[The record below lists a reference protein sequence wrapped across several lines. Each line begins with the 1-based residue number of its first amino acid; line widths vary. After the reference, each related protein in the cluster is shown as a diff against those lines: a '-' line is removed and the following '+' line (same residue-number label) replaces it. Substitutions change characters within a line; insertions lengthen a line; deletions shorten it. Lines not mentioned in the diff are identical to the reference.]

1 MPDSKNR
8 NNHQSPHQPSKQSA
22 NSAKSQKSNFN
33 HKIFSQKTHS
43 DFTKSQSKHRKAP
56 NMGTFNVDMNI
67 SQRKPDHEPDTRI
80 DKFTF
85 GMVLAILLAICIPL
99 IFYPEQGK
107 TWVAIARTFVTDN
120 FGFAYL
126 AFGVI
131 AVLFVIYIVFSDI
144 GKIKL
149 GAAEE
154 IPEFADSS
162 WAAMLFC
169 GGIGASILYWGLIE
183 WAYYFQSPPFNLA
196 SGSPDAIRWAT
207 TYGIFHWGPVAW
219 AIYLVPAVAIAYFY
233 YVRQTPVLKVSQT
246 LMPLLGEKLAKSNW
260 AKMLDVLF
268 VFGMVGGGATT
279 LGLASPL
286 INEGLYNLFGLPRNI
301 TMQIVVLLITTAIF
315 AYSAYQGL
323 KGGIQKLSNINFYL
337 AMLLLLFI
345 LVMGP
350 TVFILNT
357 GLEAFGRSVTE
368 MPRMMTYIEPFKD
381 FKEFGFEHTTFPQD
395 WTVFYWAWWLVFA
408 PTIGLFIAKISRGR
422 IIRNMV
428 VGSMFY
434 GSLGCAMFMIILG
447 NYGLYLQM
455 SGIVDVIGILNN
467 ESATAAIFAILNSL
481 PMPYLVVAVFTFLA
495 TIFTATT
502 FDSISYILASVVQI
516 EVDDEPHRW
525 NRLFWAFTLCV
536 LPAILMFLGD
546 LQTLQTASIIAGAPL
561 IIILLMMMM
570 SVIKAARYD
579 LYYQPDYSLKTIHIE
594 ELADSAPWEVG
605 ETSDAPEGS
614 VLQQQEEWEQLR
626 EETEKANIDVNIND
640 K

>member
-1 MPDSKNR
+1 MSIPQWR
-8 NNHQSPHQPSKQSA
+8 
-22 NSAKSQKSNFN
+22 
-33 HKIFSQKTHS
+33 
-43 DFTKSQSKHRKAP
+43 
-56 NMGTFNVDMNI
+56 
-67 SQRKPDHEPDTRI
+67 PDHVPDTRI

-85 GMVLAILLAICIPL
+85 SMVLVILLGIAIPL
-99 IFYPEQGK
+99 MLFPEQGK
-107 TWVAIARTFVTDN
+107 TWVGIARAFVSDN

-126 AFGVI
+126 TFGVL
-131 AVLFVIYIVFSDI
+131 AMLFVLYIVFSDI

-149 GAAEE
+149 GRPEETAE
-154 IPEFADSS
+154 FSTGS

-183 WAYYFQSPPFNLA
+183 WAYYYQSPPF
-196 SGSPDAIRWAT
+196 GITGGTPDAIRWAT
-207 TYGIFHWGPVAW
+207 TYGMFHWGPVAW
-219 AIYLVPAVAIAYFY
+219 AIYLVPAIPIAYFY

-246 LMPLLGEKLAKSNW
+246 LMPLLGEKRANSNW

-286 INEGLYNLFGLPRNI
+286 INEGLYNLFGLPRNV
-301 TMQIVVLLITTAIF
+301 TMQIVVLLITTMIF

-337 AMLLLLFI
+337 AVAFLLFV
-345 LVMGP
+345 LVVGP

-357 GLEAFGRSVTE
+357 GLEAIGRSITE
-368 MPRMMTYIEPFKD
+368 MPRMMTYVEPFRD
-381 FKEFGFEHTTFPQD
+381 FEAFGFQNITFPQD

-422 IIRNMV
+422 TIRNMV

-455 SGIVDVIGILNN
+455 SGAVDVIGILNN
-467 ESATAAIFAILNSL
+467 ESPTAAIFSILNSL
-481 PMPYLVVAVFTFLA
+481 PMSYLVVGVFTFLA

-502 FDSISYILASVVQI
+502 FDSISYILASVVQR

-525 NRLFWAFTLCV
+525 NRLFWAFTLCL

-561 IIILLMMMM
+561 IIILSMMMI
-570 SVIKAARYD
+570 SVIKAAHYD
-579 LYYQPDYSLKTIHIE
+579 LAYQPDYSVKTIHIE
-594 ELADSAPWEVG
+594 ELADNAPWEMG
-605 ETSDAPEGS
+605 ETSLAPEGS
-614 VLQQQEEWEQLR
+614 VLAQQDEWEQVR
-626 EETEKANIDVNIND
+626 ESTADDINKVD
-640 K
+640 KEE

>member
-1 MPDSKNR
+1 MDDSGDKKAPPKGFNR
-8 NNHQSPHQPSKQSA
+8 FSK
-22 NSAKSQKSNFN
+22 
-33 HKIFSQKTHS
+33 TMLP
-43 DFTKSQSKHRKAP
+43 DFTTAQQRHHKAP
-56 NMGTFNVDMNI
+56 HLGTFNVPMEV
-67 SQRKPDHEPDTRI
+67 SQRKPDYIPDTRI

-85 GMVLAILLAICIPL
+85 GMVLAILFSIAIPL
-99 IFYPEQGK
+99 IVFPEEGK
-107 TWVAIARTFVTDN
+107 AWVGTARAFVGDN

-126 AFGVI
+126 AFGVL
-131 AVLFVIYIVFSDI
+131 AMLFVIYIVFSDI

-149 GAAEE
+149 GRPEETAE
-154 IPEFADSS
+154 FSDGS
-162 WAAMLFC
+162 WASMLFC

-183 WAYYFQSPPFNLA
+183 WAYYYQSPPFNIVG
-196 SGSPDAIRWAT
+196 GSPDAIRWAT
-207 TYGIFHWGPVAW
+207 TYGMFHWGPVAW
-219 AIYLVPAVAIAYFY
+219 AIYLVPAVPIAYFY
-233 YVRQTPVLKVSQT
+233 YVRETPVLKVSQT
-246 LMPLLGEKLAKSNW
+246 LMPLLGEKLAGSNW

-301 TMQIVVLLITTAIF
+301 TMQIVVLLITTMIF

-337 AMLLLLFI
+337 AMLFLLFI
-345 LVMGP
+345 LIVGP

-357 GLEAFGRSVTE
+357 GLEALGRSLSE
-368 MPRMMTYIEPFKD
+368 MPRMMTYIEPFKG
-381 FKEFGFEHTTFPQD
+381 FQNFGFENTTFPQD
-395 WTVFYWAWWLVFA
+395 WTIFYWAWWLVFA

-422 IIRNMV
+422 TIRNMV

-447 NYGLYLQM
+447 NYGLYLQLT
-455 SGIVDVIGILNN
+455 GIVDVVAVLNN
-467 ESATAAIFAILNSL
+467 ESPTAAIFAILNSL
-481 PMPYLVVAVFTFLA
+481 PMSYLVVAVFTFLA
-495 TIFTATT
+495 IIFTATT

-525 NRLFWAFTLCV
+525 NRLFWAFTLCL

-561 IIILLMMMM
+561 IIILSMMMV

-579 LYYQPDYSLKTIHIE
+579 LYYQSDYDLKTIHIE
-594 ELADSAPWEVG
+594 ELADTAPWEEG
-605 ETSDAPEGS
+605 KTSEAPEGS
-614 VLQQQEEWEQLR
+614 VLQQHEEWEQMR
-626 EETEKANIDVNIND
+626 EDTENSDNEK
-640 K
+640 

>member
-1 MPDSKNR
+1 MSNTDNSKGIKKPDKSTSGLGLSKEYLPDYVKAR
-8 NNHQSPHQPSKQSA
+8 
-22 NSAKSQKSNFN
+22 
-33 HKIFSQKTHS
+33 
-43 DFTKSQSKHRKAP
+43 SKHHKP
-56 NMGTFNVDMNI
+56 PHLGTFDVGMSI
-67 SQRKPDHEPDTRI
+67 PQWRPDHVPDTRI

-85 GMVLAILLAICIPL
+85 FMVLVILFSIAVPL
-99 IFYPEQGK
+99 ILFPEQGK
-107 TWVAIARTFVTDN
+107 EWVGIARSFVSAN

-131 AVLFVIYIVFSDI
+131 ALLFVIYIVISDI

-149 GAAEE
+149 GRPEETAE
-154 IPEFADSS
+154 FSDAS
-162 WAAMLFC
+162 WASMLFC

-183 WAYYFQSPPFNLA
+183 WAYYYQGPPFNLA

-219 AIYLVPAVAIAYFY
+219 AIYLVPAVPIAYFY

-246 LMPLLGEKLAKSNW
+246 LMPLLGEKLAGSNW

-301 TMQIVVLLITTAIF
+301 TMQIVVLLVTTMIF

-337 AMLLLLFI
+337 AVIFLLFI
-345 LVMGP
+345 LVVGP

-357 GLEAFGRSVTE
+357 GLEAIGRSITE

-381 FKEFGFEHTTFPQD
+381 FQAFGFEHTTFPQD

-422 IIRNMV
+422 TIRNMV
-428 VGSMFY
+428 LGSMFY
-434 GSLGCAMFMIILG
+434 GSMGCAMFMIILG
-447 NYGLYLQM
+447 NYGLYLQLT
-455 SGIVDVIGILNN
+455 GAVDVVAVLNN
-467 ESATAAIFAILNSL
+467 ESPTAAIFAILNSL
-481 PMPYLVVAVFTFLA
+481 PMSYIVIAIFTFLA

-502 FDSISYILASVVQI
+502 FDSISYILASVVQR

-525 NRLFWAFTLCV
+525 NRLFWAFTLCL

-561 IIILLMMMM
+561 IIILSMMII

-579 LYYQPDYSLKTIHIE
+579 LAYQPDYGVKTIHIE
-594 ELADSAPWEVG
+594 ELPDNAPWEEG
-605 ETSDAPEGS
+605 LTSEALEGS
-614 VLQQQEEWEQLR
+614 ILAQQDEWKQMRISPGQSE
-626 EETEKANIDVNIND
+626 ND
-640 K
+640 PNGK

>member
-1 MPDSKNR
+1 M
-8 NNHQSPHQPSKQSA
+8 NNSGNKRED
-22 NSAKSQKSNFN
+22 
-33 HKIFSQKTHS
+33 QKTAKNTRLFS
-43 DFTKSQSKHRKAP
+43 KTPLPDYTKTKSEHHKPPRL
-56 NMGTFNVDMNI
+56 GTFSVAMQV
-67 SQRKPDHEPDTRI
+67 SQRKADYVPDTRI

-85 GMVLAILLAICIPL
+85 GMVLLILFSIAIPL
-99 IFYPEQGK
+99 ILFPDEGK
-107 TWVAIARTFVTDN
+107 AWVGKARAFVGDN

-126 AFGVI
+126 AFGVL
-131 AVLFVIYIVFSDI
+131 AMMFVIYIVFSDI

-149 GAAEE
+149 GRPEETAEF
-154 IPEFADSS
+154 PDAS
-162 WAAMLFC
+162 WASMLFC

-183 WAYYFQSPPFNLA
+183 WAYYYQSPPFNIA
-196 SGSPDAIRWAT
+196 GGSPDAIRWAT

-219 AIYLVPAVAIAYFY
+219 AIYLVPAVPIAYFY
-233 YVRQTPVLKVSQT
+233 YVRETPVLKVSQT
-246 LMPLLGEKLAKSNW
+246 LMPLLGEKLAGSNW

-301 TMQIVVLLITTAIF
+301 TMQIVVLLVTTIIF

-337 AMLLLLFI
+337 AMAFLLFI
-345 LVMGP
+345 LIVGP

-357 GLEAFGRSVTE
+357 GLEALGRSITA
-368 MPRMMTYIEPFKD
+368 MPRMMTYVEPFKD
-381 FKEFGFEHTTFPQD
+381 FQNFGFAHTTFPQD

-422 IIRNMV
+422 TIRNMV
-428 VGSMFY
+428 IGSMFY

-447 NYGLYLQM
+447 NYGLYLQLT
-455 SGIVDVIGILNN
+455 GAVDVVAVLNN
-467 ESATAAIFAILNSL
+467 ESPTAAIFAILNSL
-481 PMPYLVVAVFTFLA
+481 PMSYLVVAVFTFLA
-495 TIFTATT
+495 IIFTATT
-502 FDSISYILASVVQI
+502 FDSISYILASVVQV

-525 NRLFWAFTLCV
+525 NRLFWAFTLCL

-561 IIILLMMMM
+561 IIILTMMMI

-579 LYYQPDYSLKTIHIE
+579 LYYQADYDLKTIHIE
-594 ELADSAPWEVG
+594 ELANNAPWEEG
-605 ETSDAPEGS
+605 KTSEAPEGS
-614 VLQQQEEWEQLR
+614 VLQQHEEWEQMR
-626 EETEKANIDVNIND
+626 EDTENAEND
-640 K
+640 NAENAKD

>member
-1 MPDSKNR
+1 MVNPGDQKG
-8 NNHQSPHQPSKQSA
+8 
-22 NSAKSQKSNFN
+22 SQKPNNGKESRLYL
-33 HKIFSQKTHS
+33 S
-43 DFTKSQSKHRKAP
+43 DYVRARSKHHKP
-56 NMGTFNVDMNI
+56 PHLGTFDVGM
-67 SQRKPDHEPDTRI
+67 SVPQRRPDHEPDTRI

-85 GMVLAILLAICIPL
+85 IMVLVILVSIAAPL
-99 IFYPEQGK
+99 IIFPDQGQA
-107 TWVAIARTFVTDN
+107 WVSTARGFVVDN
-120 FGFAYL
+120 LGFAYL
-126 AFGVI
+126 AFGVLSM
-131 AVLFVIYIVFSDI
+131 LFFFYVVFSDI

-149 GAAEE
+149 GRPEETAE
-154 IPEFADSS
+154 FKDTS

-183 WAYYFQSPPFNLA
+183 WAYYYQGPPFGIEA
-196 SGSPDAIRWAT
+196 ESTEAIRWAT

-219 AIYLVPAVAIAYFY
+219 SIYLVPAVAIAYFY

-246 LMPLLGEKLAKSNW
+246 LMPLLGEKLANSNW

-286 INEGLYNLFGLPRNI
+286 INEGLHNLFGLPRNI
-301 TMQIVVLLITTAIF
+301 TMQIVVLLVTTMIF

-337 AMLLLLFI
+337 AMFFLAFVLI
-345 LVMGP
+345 VGP

-357 GLEAFGRSVTE
+357 GLEALGRSITE
-368 MPRMMTYIEPFKD
+368 MPRMMTYIEPFK
-381 FKEFGFEHTTFPQD
+381 EFQSYGFENTTFPQD

-422 IIRNMV
+422 TIRNMV

-434 GSLGCAMFMIILG
+434 GSLGCAMFMVILG

-455 SGIVDVIGILNN
+455 TGAVDVVSILNN
-467 ESATAAIFAILNSL
+467 ESPTAAIFAILNSL
-481 PMPYLVVAVFTFLA
+481 PMSYLIVAVFTFLA

-502 FDSISYILASVVQI
+502 FDSISYILASVVQV

-525 NRLFWAFTLCV
+525 NRLFWAFTLCL

-546 LQTLQTASIIAGAPL
+546 LQTLQTASIFAGAPL
-561 IIILLMMMM
+561 IIILSMMML
-570 SVIKAARYD
+570 SVIKAANYD
-579 LYYQPDYSLKTIHIE
+579 LAYQPDYDMKTIHI
-594 ELADSAPWEVG
+594 
-605 ETSDAPEGS
+605 
-614 VLQQQEEWEQLR
+614 
-626 EETEKANIDVNIND
+626 
-640 K
+640 

>member
-1 MPDSKNR
+1 MTNSSSNNRSNDTERGVKKNLSSSSHSQHSSSKEYLPDFIRS
-8 NNHQSPHQPSKQSA
+8 SYE
-22 NSAKSQKSNFN
+22 
-33 HKIFSQKTHS
+33 
-43 DFTKSQSKHRKAP
+43 HRRP
-56 NMGTFNVDMNI
+56 PRLGTFNAPMNI
-67 SQRKPDHEPDTRI
+67 TQRRPDHEPDTRI

-85 GMVLAILLAICIPL
+85 GMVLVILLGICIPL
-99 IFYPEQGK
+99 IFFPEQGK
-107 TWVAIARTFVTDN
+107 EWVEIARSFVTTN

-126 AFGVI
+126 AFGI
-131 AVLFVIYIVFSDI
+131 LAMIFVIYIVFSDI
-144 GKIKL
+144 GNIKL
-149 GAAEE
+149 GRPEDT
-154 IPEFADSS
+154 PEFKDAS

-183 WAYYFQSPPFNLA
+183 WAYYYQAPPFGIA
-196 SGSPDAIRWAT
+196 AESTDAIRWAT

-219 AIYLVPAVAIAYFY
+219 AIYLVPAVPIAYFY

-246 LMPLLGEKLAKSNW
+246 LMPLLGEKLAGSNW

-301 TMQIVVLLITTAIF
+301 TMQLLVLFVTTLIF

-337 AMLLLLFI
+337 AVALLLFI
-345 LVMGP
+345 LIAGP
-350 TVFILNT
+350 TVFIFNT
-357 GLEAFGRSVTE
+357 GLEALGRSIAE
-368 MPRMMTYIEPFKD
+368 MPRMMTYVEPFKD
-381 FKEFGFEHTTFPQD
+381 FGSFGFKHTTFPQD

-422 IIRNMV
+422 TIQNMV

-447 NYGLYLQM
+447 NYGLYLQLT
-455 SGIVDVIGILNN
+455 GTVDVVNILNN
-467 ESATAAIFAILNSL
+467 ESATAAIFSILNSL
-481 PMPYLVVAVFTFLA
+481 PMSYAVVAVFTFLA
-495 TIFTATT
+495 VIFTATT
-502 FDSISYILASVVQI
+502 FDSISYILASVVQV

-525 NRLFWAFTLCV
+525 NRLFWAFTLCL

-546 LQTLQTASIIAGAPL
+546 LATLQTASIIAGAPL
-561 IIILLMMMM
+561 IIILSLMML

-579 LYYQPDYSLKTIHIE
+579 LHYQPDYYLKTIHIE
-594 ELADSAPWEVG
+594 ELADSAPWEEGV
-605 ETSDAPEGS
+605 TSEAPEGS
-614 VLQQQEEWEQLR
+614 ILALQDEWEQMR
-626 EETEKANIDVNIND
+626 EENEEEENAEALNKHDS
-640 K
+640 